1 MKSSAQ
7 FNSSIP
13 YNNLPEL
20 PIDEDLIDKE
30 VLMKWGIASKSL
42 AELNKN
48 ILRTPNPTML
58 INRTNAN

>member
-30 VLMKWGIASKSL
+30 VLMKW
-42 AELNKN
+42 E
-48 ILRTPNPTML
+48 
-58 INRTNAN
+58 

>member
-1 MKSSAQ
+1 MG
-7 FNSSIP
+7 
-13 YNNLPEL
+13 
-20 PIDEDLIDKE
+20 ID
-30 VLMKWGIASKSL
+30 SRSL